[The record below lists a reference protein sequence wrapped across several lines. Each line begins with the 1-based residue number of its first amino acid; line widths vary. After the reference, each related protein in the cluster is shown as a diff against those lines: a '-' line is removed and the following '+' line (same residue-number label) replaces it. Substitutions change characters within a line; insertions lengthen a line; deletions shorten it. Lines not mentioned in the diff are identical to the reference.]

1 MLSTTTV
8 ITAPAAPLVV
18 APRLGI
24 ADTAAAAVLA
34 VIRRRGPITRDVI
47 VKVTSLSAATV
58 NRQVGTLID
67 AGLLQERP
75 DLAASGAVGRPR
87 VPVELNHRPFLTLG
101 LHIGARS
108 ISIVATD
115 IRGHTLDAVET
126 PTPQND
132 PAAALPALADTAR
145 RYLQRWRTRQ
155 VLWVGVAVGGTV
167 DSATGS
173 VTHPRLGWRAAPVGT
188 VIAERLGLRVSVA
201 SHVDA
206 MAAAELVFGWPRSG
220 APAATTLY
228 VYARETVGFALTIG
242 GKVHTPAR
250 GPGSIAGLPVQRDL
264 NGQPATLEDAVSDD
278 AVLRAARAA
287 RIAPGAT
294 TVAAVTRAA
303 RAGDT
308 GAAALLTE
316 RARILGESVALLA
329 DLLNP
334 DSVVVGGQ
342 AFTCYPEGMAEVQDA
357 FARRSTVSGGQV
369 RATVFGDR
377 VQEAGAGVVSLSALY
392 ADPVSAMRRARAM
405 AAAGGRVRFD
415 S

>member
-18 APRLGI
+18 APRLGV

-34 VIRRRGPITRDVI
+34 VIRRRGPVTRDVI
-47 VKVTSLSAATV
+47 VTVTSLSAATV

-173 VTHPRLGWRAAPVGT
+173 VTPPRPCGPLH
-188 VIAERLGLRVSVA
+188 VIVA
-201 SHVDA
+201 
-206 MAAAELVFGWPRSG
+206 
-220 APAATTLY
+220 
-228 VYARETVGFALTIG
+228 
-242 GKVHTPAR
+242 
-250 GPGSIAGLPVQRDL
+250 QR
-264 NGQPATLEDAVSDD
+264 
-278 AVLRAARAA
+278 
-287 RIAPGAT
+287 
-294 TVAAVTRAA
+294 
-303 RAGDT
+303 
-308 GAAALLTE
+308 
-316 RARILGESVALLA
+316 
-329 DLLNP
+329 
-334 DSVVVGGQ
+334 
-342 AFTCYPEGMAEVQDA
+342 
-357 FARRSTVSGGQV
+357 
-369 RATVFGDR
+369 
-377 VQEAGAGVVSLSALY
+377 
-392 ADPVSAMRRARAM
+392 
-405 AAAGGRVRFD
+405 
-415 S
+415 